1 MDDQLLL
8 GRSQG
13 HVDRQMQIFRRL
25 GIDRVRV
32 SAFWNGATSQNAG
45 SATPPAGFNT
55 ANPNDPHYSWGAL
68 DRVVDSARGH
78 GLTVMLSITT
88 PAPRWASLG
97 GERLSP
103 RSSEFAAYAE
113 AVARRY
119 ASRVDHYGV
128 ANEPNQPGWL
138 RPQTDSRGLVSPHLY
153 RSLLQA
159 AYPRIKAADPSSV
172 VLAGNLAASGN
183 DRPSPSKGIRPL
195 AFLRAMACVDRGLRP
210 ITTGRCANFRP
221 VPADA
226 FGHHPYKFF
235 GSPRVRSRKGDD
247 AAIGDGRRL
256 LRTLDRL
263 QARGRIVKP
272 TGGRFS
278 VFYTEFG
285 YQTDP
290 PDPFAGISLRSHN
303 RFLQEAAYLVWRT
316 PRLRAFNQFRL
327 TDGPLLRARG
337 LRRYAE
343 FQSGLLFANRRKKPA
358 YRAFPD
364 PFVIDGSRFW
374 GQVRPG
380 GRHSVSVQFRRRGGR
395 FRRVKRARTD
405 RAGYF
410 RVRLRR
416 RKGQYRYTYR
426 GPSGA
431 SDVLNIR

>member
-1 MDDQLLL
+1 M
-8 GRSQG
+8 
-13 HVDRQMQIFRRL
+13 
-25 GIDRVRV
+25 
-32 SAFWNGATSQNAG
+32 
-45 SATPPAGFNT
+45 
-55 ANPNDPHYSWGAL
+55 
-68 DRVVDSARGH
+68 
-78 GLTVMLSITT
+78 
-88 PAPRWASLG
+88 
-97 GERLSP
+97 
-103 RSSEFAAYAE
+103 
-113 AVARRY
+113 
-119 ASRVDHYGV
+119 
-128 ANEPNQPGWL
+128 
-138 RPQTDSRGLVSPHLY
+138 
-153 RSLLQA
+153 
-159 AYPRIKAADPSSV
+159 
-172 VLAGNLAASGN
+172 LAGNLASSGV
-183 DRPSPSKGIRPL
+183 DRPSPSTGIRPL
-195 AFLRAMACVDRGLRP
+195 AFLRAMACVDRSLRP
-210 ITTGRCANFRP
+210 ITGGRCANFRP

-256 LRTLDRL
+256 LRLLDRL

-272 TGGRFS
+272 TRGRFS

-316 PRLRAFNQFRL
+316 PACAPSTSSASPTGRCAGPAACAATPSSRAGFCSPTGARS
-327 TDGPLLRARG
+327 RAT
-337 LRRYAE
+337 AP
-343 FQSGLLFANRRKKPA
+343 SPI
-358 YRAFPD
+358 

-380 GRHSVSVQFRRRGGR
+380 GAPHGR
-395 FRRVKRARTD
+395 APVPPQPRPLPDDRRARTD

-431 SDVLNIR
+431 SDTLRIR